1 MRNSCTKVAFSLVY
15 KVGIIYQEYRIFSWS
30 ATFFFPPVFLVN
42 FMNTESSEYGCI
54 RVKILE
60 RPEMICN
67 SNACPEHAEW
77 RE

>member
-60 RPEMICN
+60 RPVVVSN
-67 SNACPEHAEW
+67 SVNTPVVFV
-77 RE
+77 